1 MNPNYTFSIEE
12 LAYLWAL
19 HGGTQVAHLVLRA
32 DMGENVLQKPLLEQR
47 MTAAAHSLLA
57 RGLLEQNPTQDG
69 VQAISPVR
77 DLFGHMS
84 SALLSFQYVLPAITG
99 AIYLAESAT
108 VVQERRYGVVYD
120 FWVYPHGEAVL
131 RLAERLGLPAQ
142 QREALPAPTA
152 KMTPALFE
160 RVLGLVETNVTDA
173 EISLAASGF
182 EPASARA
189 LVQALRN
196 MDARGEVA
204 LLSAS
209 SKDAGIQL
217 SGWRF
222 VRGAEVLWWFPVG
235 PRDQVLPAYQL
246 TPAQSA
252 ELLAT
257 WFDQVVQAIGQSGAP
272 AREEKQGNAPEAQ

>member
-19 HGGTQVAHLVLRA
+19 HGGTQIAHLVLRA

-182 EPASARA
+182 EPAQRAGTGASFAQHGRARRGCLAQRFIEGRQHSA
-189 LVQALRN
+189 LGLALR
-196 MDARGEVA
+196 
-204 LLSAS
+204 S
-209 SKDAGIQL
+209 
-217 SGWRF
+217 WR
-222 VRGAEVLWWFPVG
+222 RGAVVVSRWAARPSFASVSAH
-235 PRDQVLPAYQL
+235 PR
-246 TPAQSA
+246 SK
-252 ELLAT
+252 
-257 WFDQVVQAIGQSGAP
+257 
-272 AREEKQGNAPEAQ
+272 R